1 MRSRPY
7 GAPPAGCAG
16 PDAGR
21 ACYDQINTKGEPYMK
36 KLVLTLTAALLAAAL
51 LAGCGGDSSAPAS
64 SSPAASAPAAS
75 APAASQPAASAPQA
89 EYNLADVV
97 SAVEAVNP
105 VANPREIDDF
115 SLENTYMLTMDN
127 VAGFCG
133 KVSNDAANSAL
144 ILAVQ
149 AVPGKVDDLKAELDA
164 YKTTLADGG
173 LYAEFADKEAQ
184 AKEAR
189 LVVKGDCVV
198 LVIANTEGA
207 QYADIDKALD
217 EALS

>member
-1 MRSRPY
+1 
-7 GAPPAGCAG
+7 
-16 PDAGR
+16 
-21 ACYDQINTKGEPYMK
+21 MK
-36 KLVLTLTAALLAAAL
+36 KLTPSLLAVLLAAAL
-51 LAGCGGDSSAPAS
+51 LAGCGGGASSNPAS
-64 SSPAASAPAAS
+64 SGPAASAPAVS
-75 APAASQPAASAPQA
+75 TPADSQPASSAPQA
-89 EYNLADVV
+89 EYNLTDVV
-97 SAVEAVNP
+97 SAVEAANP
-105 VANPREIDDF
+105 IANPREIDDF

-127 VAGFCG
+127 VADFCG
-133 KVSNDAANSAL
+133 RVSNDAANSAL

-149 AVPGKVDDLKAELDA
+149 AAPGKADEVKAELDA
-164 YKTTLADGG
+164 YKTALADGG

>member
-1 MRSRPY
+1 
-7 GAPPAGCAG
+7 
-16 PDAGR
+16 
-21 ACYDQINTKGEPYMK
+21 MK
-36 KLVLTLTAALLAAAL
+36 KLTLCLLAALLAAAL
-51 LAGCGGDSSAPAS
+51 LAGCGGSASSAPAS
-64 SSPAASAPAAS
+64 SSPAASVPAAS
-75 APAASQPAASAPQA
+75 APSQAASGSAAGSAPQA
-89 EYNLADVV
+89 QYNLADVV

-115 SLENTYMLTMDN
+115 SLENTYMLTMDK
-127 VAGFCG
+127 VAGFSG

-149 AVPGKVDDLKAELDA
+149 AVPGAVDDLKAELDA
-164 YKTTLADGG
+164 YKTTLAEGG

-184 AKEAR
+184 AKDAR

>member
-1 MRSRPY
+1 
-7 GAPPAGCAG
+7 
-16 PDAGR
+16 
-21 ACYDQINTKGEPYMK
+21 MK
-36 KLVLTLTAALLAAAL
+36 KLTLCLLAALLAAAL
-51 LAGCGGDSSAPAS
+51 LAGCGGGASSVPAS

-75 APAASQPAASAPQA
+75 GAAEPASGSAAGSAPQA

-127 VAGFCG
+127 VADFSG

-149 AVPGKVDDLKAELDA
+149 AVPGTVDDLKAELDA
-164 YKTTLADGG
+164 YKTTLAEGG

-184 AKEAR
+184 AKDAR

>member
-1 MRSRPY
+1 
-7 GAPPAGCAG
+7 
-16 PDAGR
+16 
-21 ACYDQINTKGEPYMK
+21 MK
-36 KLVLTLTAALLAAAL
+36 KLTLCLLAALLAAAL
-51 LAGCGGDSSAPAS
+51 LAGCGDGASSVPAS

-75 APAASQPAASAPQA
+75 GTAEPASGSAPQA

-127 VAGFCG
+127 VADFSG

-149 AVPGKVDDLKAELDA
+149 AVPGTVDDLKAELDA
-164 YKTTLADGG
+164 YKTTLAEGG

-184 AKEAR
+184 AKDAR

>member
-1 MRSRPY
+1 
-7 GAPPAGCAG
+7 
-16 PDAGR
+16 
-21 ACYDQINTKGEPYMK
+21 MK
-36 KLVLTLTAALLAAAL
+36 KLTLILIAALLAAVL
-51 LAGCGGDSSAPAS
+51 LAGCGGGASSAPAS
-64 SSPAASAPAAS
+64 STPDASAPADAGPASSSDAASAPEAAFD
-75 APAASQPAASAPQA
+75 
-89 EYNLADVV
+89 LADVV

-105 VANPREIDDF
+105 VANPRDIDDF
-115 SLENTYMLTMDN
+115 SLENTYLVTMDN
-127 VAGFCG
+127 VADFSGR
-133 KVSNDAANSAL
+133 VSNDASNSAL

-149 AVPGKVDDLKAELDA
+149 AVPGKVDEVKAELDA
-164 YKTTLADGG
+164 YRTELAEGG

-184 AKEAR
+184 AKDAR

>member
-1 MRSRPY
+1 
-7 GAPPAGCAG
+7 
-16 PDAGR
+16 
-21 ACYDQINTKGEPYMK
+21 MK
-36 KLVLTLTAALLAAAL
+36 KMTSCLLAVLLAAAL
-51 LAGCGGDSSAPAS
+51 LAGCGGGASSAPAS
-64 SSPAASAPAAS
+64 SGPAASAPAAS
-75 APAASQPAASAPQA
+75 DAAEPTSASAAGSAPQA

-127 VAGFCG
+127 VAGFSG

-164 YKTTLADGG
+164 YKTTLAEGG

-184 AKEAR
+184 AKDAR
-189 LVVKGDCVV
+189 LVVKGDCAV

>member
-1 MRSRPY
+1 
-7 GAPPAGCAG
+7 
-16 PDAGR
+16 
-21 ACYDQINTKGEPYMK
+21 MK
-36 KLVLTLTAALLAAAL
+36 KLTPSLLAVLLAAAL
-51 LAGCGGDSSAPAS
+51 LAGCGGGASSNPAS
-64 SSPAASAPAAS
+64 SGPAASAPAVS
-75 APAASQPAASAPQA
+75 TPADSQPASSDPQA
-89 EYNLADVV
+89 EYNLTDVV
-97 SAVEAVNP
+97 SAVEAANP
-105 VANPREIDDF
+105 IANPREIDDF

-127 VAGFCG
+127 VADFCG
-133 KVSNDAANSAL
+133 RGSNDAANS
-144 ILAVQ
+144 VQ
-149 AVPGKVDDLKAELDA
+149 AAPGKADEVKAELDA
-164 YKTTLADGG
+164 YKTALADGG

>member
-1 MRSRPY
+1 
-7 GAPPAGCAG
+7 
-16 PDAGR
+16 
-21 ACYDQINTKGEPYMK
+21 MK
-36 KLVLTLTAALLAAAL
+36 KLTLCLLAALLAAAL
-51 LAGCGGDSSAPAS
+51 LAGCGGSASSAPAP
-64 SSPAASAPAAS
+64 SSPAASVPAAS
-75 APAASQPAASAPQA
+75 APSQAASGSAAGSAPQA
-89 EYNLADVV
+89 QYNLADVV

-115 SLENTYMLTMDN
+115 SLENTYMLTMDK
-127 VAGFCG
+127 VAGFSG

-149 AVPGKVDDLKAELDA
+149 AVPGAVDDLKAELDA
-164 YKTTLADGG
+164 YKTTLAEGG

-184 AKEAR
+184 AKDAR

>member
-1 MRSRPY
+1 
-7 GAPPAGCAG
+7 
-16 PDAGR
+16 
-21 ACYDQINTKGEPYMK
+21 MK
-36 KLVLTLTAALLAAAL
+36 KLTLTLTAALLAAVL
-51 LAGCGGDSSAPAS
+51 LAGCGGGASSTPASSAPDASTPADAGPAS
-64 SSPAASAPAAS
+64 SDAASSPDAASAPEAAF
-75 APAASQPAASAPQA
+75 
-89 EYNLADVV
+89 NLADVV
-97 SAVEAVNP
+97 SAVEAANP
-105 VANPREIDDF
+105 VANPRDIDDF
-115 SLENTYMLTMDN
+115 SLENTYMVTMDN
-127 VAGFCG
+127 VADFSG

-149 AVPGKVDDLKAELDA
+149 AVPGKVNDVKAELDA
-164 YKTTLADGG
+164 YKTELAEGG

-184 AKEAR
+184 AKDAR